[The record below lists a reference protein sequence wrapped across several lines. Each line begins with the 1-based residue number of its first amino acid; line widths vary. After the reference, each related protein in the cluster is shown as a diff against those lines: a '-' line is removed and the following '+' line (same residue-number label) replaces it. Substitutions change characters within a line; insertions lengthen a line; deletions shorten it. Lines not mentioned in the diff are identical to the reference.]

1 MLTNADLTIFN
12 QFPDRQSKKMVY
24 VPHYIDAVWFHTD
37 QKTDIVDGGLT
48 SKDVHKIRIPYE
60 KCGKWLPENEFKV
73 QEPTSENWTV
83 QNGDLFLVG
92 KWTGGTVSGIAELKK
107 QADGIV
113 GEVLSHS
120 KNFFGGSKHIRIG
133 GGA

>member
-1 MLTNADLTIFN
+1 MLTNTDLTIFN

-60 KCGKWLPENEFKV
+60 KCGKWMPENEFKV
-73 QEPTSENWTV
+73 QDGELDGAEWGSVPYWKMDRW
-83 QNGDLFLVG
+83 NGQWNRG
-92 KWTGGTVSGIAELKK
+92 IEETG
-107 QADGIV
+107 
-113 GEVLSHS
+113 
-120 KNFFGGSKHIRIG
+120 
-133 GGA
+133 